1 MKAIVLNRPE
11 DWEVREVAD
20 PAPAADE
27 VVINVVACG
36 LCGTDLHTLAGDNPM
51 ARYPVTPG
59 HEFVGVVSAVGQKA
73 HGIHVGDRVAVDPS
87 RSCGRCRL
95 CLGGHANL
103 CEDKGGYGSRYQ
115 GGLAE
120 RIAVRGEACV
130 RLSDQ
135 ISWRAGLLAEPL
147 SCVLNGVRRV
157 GEVLGRSLLV
167 LGGGTI
173 GLTAGACF
181 AAAGADVLVSEP
193 IASRRAMA
201 VTLGLR
207 AVAPD
212 QLDPLARWDVVV
224 DASGV
229 PEVITA
235 GIDLVGRGGTFL
247 LMGVA
252 PGAARISISPQRLNM
267 WEIRIIG
274 SSSVNMTFGAA
285 VEMLELRG
293 DVFAP
298 LVTDLYGLGD
308 FADALTA
315 VRRRD
320 AIKVAVNTGIVD
332 LD

>member
-1 MKAIVLNRPE
+1 MKAIVFNRPGE
-11 DWEVREVAD
+11 WEVRELAN
-20 PAPAADE
+20 PEPAAGE
-27 VVINVVACG
+27 VVIEVVACG
-36 LCGTDLHTLAGDNPM
+36 LCGTDLHTLAGDSPW

-59 HEFVGVVSAVGQKA
+59 HEFVGVVSAVGQNA
-73 HGIHVGDRVAVDPS
+73 HSICVGDRVAVDPS

-120 RIAVRGEACV
+120 RVAVREEACV

-135 ISWRAGLLAEPL
+135 ISWRAAVLAEPL
-147 SCVLNGVRRV
+147 SCVLNGVRRA

-173 GLTAGACF
+173 GLIAGTCF
-181 AAAGADVLVSEP
+181 AAAGANVLISEP
-193 IASRRAMA
+193 IASRRAIALMM
-201 VTLGLR
+201 GLQ

-212 QLDPLARWDVVV
+212 QLDSLARWDVVV

-229 PEVITA
+229 PEVMAA

-252 PGAARISISPQRLNM
+252 PGTARISISPQRLNM
-267 WEIRIIG
+267 WEIRLIG

-285 VEMLELRG
+285 VDMLEQRENMFHP
-293 DVFAP
+293 V
-298 LVTDLYGLGD
+298 VTDLFGLEE
-308 FADALTA
+308 FADALAA

-320 AIKVAVNTGIVD
+320 ALKVAINTGIEI